1 MNKNTWI
8 IVVVVVGIL
17 AAGGGFAGGVLYQKG
32 QSTTP
37 SGTTG
42 FAGLTPQQR
51 QQFRQGLGGR
61 FARGGAVVGTVA
73 SSDST
78 SLTVKSTNGSTT
90 TVYINGNTKYLL
102 ETSGRRAMSLRAS
115 QSPSA
120 ECRIPTEASPLRLSE
135 FNSKKSFNLSNF
147 IVKGK
152 RLVFESMIYGF

>member
-102 ETSGRRAMSLRAS
+102 ETSGQAS
-115 QSPSA
+115 DVTTGKSVTISGMP
-120 ECRIPTEASPLRLSE
+120 
-135 FNSKKSFNLSNF
+135 NSDGS
-147 IVKGK
+147 ITATTV
-152 RLVFESMIYGF
+152 RVQQ